1 MKKLLGVYCGIVA
14 ATAVLSAQ
22 TPSTPSTSSAQ
33 TTTTRQSSQPVT
45 ITGCISP
52 DLTSNPSAAAAA
64 NQRFILSNV
73 QPSAGATTA
82 AQSGSTTVTSYILAP
97 GADVNLAP
105 QLNHK
110 VEITG
115 TVDSTSTSTHSTSSS
130 TSPSTTSPA
139 TTTSSTTQSS
149 SSSMPTFRVTSVK
162 MLSETCP

>member
-22 TPSTPSTSSAQ
+22 TPSTPATSSAQ

-45 ITGCISP
+45 ITGCVSP
-52 DLTSNPSAAAAA
+52 DLTSNPSAATAA

-73 QPSAGATTA
+73 QPSAGASTA
-82 AQSGSTTVTSYILAP
+82 AQGTTVTTYILAP
-97 GADVNLAP
+97 GADVNLGQ

-115 TVDSTSTSTHSTSSS
+115 TIDSSSTTTNTTSSS
-130 TSPSTTSPA
+130 TSPSATSAP
-139 TTTSSTTQSS
+139 TTTRSTTQSTS
-149 SSSMPTFRVTSVK
+149 ATMPTFRVTSVK